1 MKATIGLFFL
11 KMKSLLPK
19 SVLSKLIFIALGISS
34 TIWFLIRVIPK
45 PQRATYPCMRA
56 AAPVMSGFIIYL
68 ISLSGSVLA
77 FRKAKDHFRKAR
89 FIYAAIFFCIAISC
103 ALLFLTNKSQNVNAS
118 TVDVNSILSNAPIGV
133 G

>member
-1 MKATIGLFFL
+1 LNSVLFNEKPKTRLPLLKKIIMKARLSLFFL
-11 KMKSLLPK
+11 KVKGYLAKLA
-19 SVLSKLIFIALGISS
+19 LSKLIFIALGISS

-89 FIYAAIFFCIAISC
+89 FIYAVSFFFCCNIMRLS
-103 ALLFLTNKSQNVNAS
+103 LFDK
-118 TVDVNSILSNAPIGV
+118 
-133 G
+133 

>member
-1 MKATIGLFFL
+1 MKQHTKNIDSFPKRLDNIKRFFL
-11 KMKSLLPK
+11 SLK
-19 SVLSKLIFIALGISS
+19 LSNHTIFILMGIAA

-45 PQRATYPCMRA
+45 PQRASYPCMRA

-77 FRKAKDHFRKAR
+77 FRKAKEHFRKAR
-89 FIYAAIFFCIAISC
+89 FIYAATFFCVAISC

-118 TVDVNSILSNAPIGV
+118 TVDVNR
-133 G
+133 